1 MANLQIGTLAS
12 AEILNAPFNR
22 RTELLW
28 RIRSAKLDHVF
39 VADHVSFFVG
49 AGMDG
54 LIQAATVIGSVPDL
68 RVVVGI
74 YLLALRH
81 PVPVARQ
88 IASLS
93 EAGPGRLIL
102 GVGVGGEDRH
112 EIEICGVDPAT
123 RGRRTDECLAA
134 LDGLLSGEATSH
146 NCEFFSFDDALIK
159 PAPTPPVPILIGGRS
174 EAAVKRT
181 ARFGQGWLGAW
192 CSPNRLAQVAEQTAA
207 LADVASRQVD
217 PWTHGLQVWVGVDE
231 DRDHARARLAKGM
244 ENFYRIPFERFE
256 KYSPYGT
263 AEEVA
268 DFLVPYVESGCRV
281 FNIMPVAESPDAGID
296 AVTQVAERLRA
307 AV

>member
-88 IASLS
+88 IASIAES
-93 EAGPGRLIL
+93 GPGRLIL

-134 LDGLLSGEATSH
+134 LEGLLSGEATSH
-146 NCEFFSFDDALIK
+146 DCEFFSFDDALIK

-174 EAAVKRT
+174 DAAVKRT

-192 CSPNRLAQVAEQTAA
+192 CSPNRLAQVADQSAA
-207 LADVASRQVD
+207 LADAAGRQVD

-231 DRDHARARLAKGM
+231 DRGHARARLAKGM

-263 AEEVA
+263 AEDVA

-281 FNIMPVAESPDAGID
+281 FNIMPVAESPEAGID